1 MVADMSEAENANE
14 SPSYGKIMDELQHF
28 LDVPMKISVQLARCN
43 MKVRDIL
50 QLQASSVVD
59 LPKSAGENVDIL
71 VNERIIGFGEVMEL
85 EGCTGIRLTDL
96 NMQS

>member
-1 MVADMSEAENANE
+1 MTESPNTNE
-14 SPSYGKIMDELQHF
+14 SSSYEKIMDEVHHF
-28 LDVPMKISVQLARCN
+28 LDVQMKITVQLANCN

-50 QLQASSVVD
+50 QLQPSSIVD

-71 VNERIIGFGEVMEL
+71 INERLIGFGEVMEL

-96 NMQS
+96 NIVT

>member
-1 MVADMSEAENANE
+1 MTESQLSSE
-14 SPSYGKIMDELQHF
+14 SSSYEKIMEELHHF
-28 LDVPMKISVQLARCN
+28 LDVPMKISVQLAKCN

-50 QLQASSVVD
+50 QLQPSSIVE

-71 VNERIIGFGEVMEL
+71 INERLVGFGEVMEL

-96 NMQS
+96 NRVT

>member
-1 MVADMSEAENANE
+1 MTESQLSSE
-14 SPSYGKIMDELQHF
+14 SSSYEKIMEELHHF
-28 LDVPMKISVQLARCN
+28 LDVPMKISVQLAKCN

-50 QLQASSVVD
+50 QLQPSSIVE

-71 VNERIIGFGEVMEL
+71 INERLVGFGEVMEL

-96 NMQS
+96 NIVT

>member
-1 MVADMSEAENANE
+1 MSESSNGENLPVDRTVE
-14 SPSYGKIMDELQHF
+14 TVRYF
-28 LDVPMKISVQLARCN
+28 LDVPLKITIQLAKCS

-50 QLQASSVVD
+50 QWQPNSIVE

-71 VNERIIGFGEVMEL
+71 VNERTIAFGEVLEL

-96 NMQS
+96 NTVP

>member
-1 MVADMSEAENANE
+1 MTESQNTNEA
-14 SPSYGKIMDELQHF
+14 SSYEKIMEEVHHF
-28 LDVPMKISVQLARCN
+28 LDVPMKITVQLANCN

-50 QLQASSVVD
+50 QLQPGSIVD

-71 VNERIIGFGEVMEL
+71 INERLVGYGEVMEL

-96 NMQS
+96 NIAT